1 MLISAPGPPRES
13 GSDRT
18 SANPERLDALL
29 LDQSPN
35 AFASY
40 VDELLD
46 APAHAEHWGRHW
58 LDVARYAESVGEKTT
73 SRTPTHGGTEIG

>member
-1 MLISAPGPPRES
+1 MLISAPAVASLDLTGLP
-13 GSDRT
+13 
-18 SANPERLDALL
+18 ANPERLDALL

-40 VDELLD
+40 VDELLNACRTPSIGD
-46 APAHAEHWGRHW
+46 ATGWMSPATPNP
-58 LDVARYAESVGEKTT
+58 VGEKTT